1 MKKVFLIFIF
11 IILLFSLS
19 GCSKY
24 KYNKFNE
31 NLDFD
36 EKLSDE
42 EIEEVT
48 EQALKNWNNFST
60 LKMRS
65 DSYYNTNNSY
75 SKIKNNLTVKAFSN
89 SLIQAS
95 GTSKSE
101 YDRDGSR
108 IKENEK
114 IEVYA
119 WDCEEDNAIV
129 QRELVNGETRFYVIK
144 QYKENE
150 DNHGQYT
157 YQYVF
162 EAIRDLLPFLFKS
175 FEAYK
180 TNNGYIFFMSER
192 NEMTRQWKDDDSREV
207 YSLNEMQLIVLMN
220 KKCEITEILE
230 YYTTTS
236 NQDPDT
242 REWYD
247 KNVKYRTIAI
257 QIKISYGKQ
266 KENTKIVEE
275 LNEGYKEYKERKRG
289 E

>member
-1 MKKVFLIFIF
+1 MKKVFLIFMF

-119 WDCEEDNAIV
+119 WDCEEDNAQPRRALRAADASNPSSAI
-129 QRELVNGETRFYVIK
+129 
-144 QYKENE
+144 
-150 DNHGQYT
+150 
-157 YQYVF
+157 QYV
-162 EAIRDLLPFLFKS
+162 
-175 FEAYK
+175 
-180 TNNGYIFFMSER
+180 
-192 NEMTRQWKDDDSREV
+192 
-207 YSLNEMQLIVLMN
+207 
-220 KKCEITEILE
+220 
-230 YYTTTS
+230 
-236 NQDPDT
+236 
-242 REWYD
+242 
-247 KNVKYRTIAI
+247 
-257 QIKISYGKQ
+257 
-266 KENTKIVEE
+266 
-275 LNEGYKEYKERKRG
+275 
-289 E
+289 